1 LRRTR
6 LSIVT
11 SSPAAT
17 AVPPMATRPIHA
29 PPATGR
35 TDLVTTVAVDG
46 ADVGAASPG
55 GGVGAGTRLL

>member
-1 LRRTR
+1 
-6 LSIVT
+6 
-11 SSPAAT
+11 
-17 AVPPMATRPIHA
+17 MATRPIHA
-29 PPATGR
+29 PPVAGR